1 MTRRRADLVIE
12 ELQVRYRT
20 RNGWV
25 PAVRDVS
32 FTVPAGRTVGLVG
45 ESGSGK
51 SSLAKA
57 VTGLVAPSGGS
68 VTFAGEPIRH
78 QPGPGGIQMIFQ
90 DPVASLHP
98 HRTLIDLVAEPLRWA
113 RVPRDVRRERAA
125 AALADVGLDPALF
138 GVRRP
143 HQISGGQA
151 QRVAIARAALA
162 EPDLIVADEPV
173 ASLDVSVQAGVVNLL
188 HRAVADRGAS
198 LLFISHDIGVVSALC
213 DEVVVLYLGRIC
225 EYGPTESVL
234 AAPAHP
240 YTRALLDAV
249 PEPGRVLP
257 PSRLLAAEPPSP
269 SDAPPGCAFHPR
281 CPDAV
286 APCRTTVPATHD
298 LGGVTVSC
306 HVARSLPI
314 VSSEPIST

>member
-1 MTRRRADLVIE
+1 MTEQADLVIDA
-12 ELQVRYRT
+12 LQVRYRN
-20 RNGWV
+20 RGGWI

-57 VTGLVAPSGGS
+57 VTGLVPPDGGTI
-68 VTFAGEPIRH
+68 TFAGAPVRH
-78 QPGPGGIQMIFQ
+78 RPGPGGIQMIFQ
-90 DPVASLHP
+90 DPIASLHP
-98 HRTLIDLVAEPLRWA
+98 HRTLIDLVADPLRWA
-113 RVPRDVRRERAA
+113 GVDRARRRERAA
-125 AALADVGLDPALF
+125 AALADVGMDPVLF
-138 GVRRP
+138 GGRKR

-162 EPDLIVADEPV
+162 EPALIIADEPV

-198 LLFISHDIGVVSALC
+198 LLFISHDLSVVSALC
-213 DEVVVLYLGRIC
+213 DEVVVLYLGRVC
-225 EYGPTESVL
+225 EHGPTESVL
-234 AAPAHP
+234 SSPAHP

-249 PEPGRVLP
+249 PEPGRVLA
-257 PSRLLAAEPPSP
+257 PSKLRAADPPSP
-269 SDAPPGCAFHPR
+269 SDAPSGCAFHPR
-281 CPDAV
+281 CPDSIAV
-286 APCRTTVPATHD
+286 CRTTAPVTHN
-298 LGGVTVSC
+298 LAGVAVSC
-306 HVARSLPI
+306 HAVARSLPI